1 MLCFVY
7 VVTTI
12 VVGANIG
19 SHDKGNQ
26 IVFGTF
32 KVFQCTLCLQCDGYL
47 VGLMFQG
54 STNCGKLGEMKECNL
69 VGI

>member
-1 MLCFVY
+1 MSCFVY
-7 VVTTI
+7 VVTII

-26 IVFGTF
+26 IVFGAF
-32 KVFQCTLCLQCDGYL
+32 KVFQCMICSQRDGYH
-47 VGLMFQG
+47 VGLILQG
-54 STNCGKLGEMKECNL
+54 FAHCEKLGEMKECNL